1 MTTQP
6 PPRRRTNLRAA
17 LLTAFT
23 VGFCFITLLGIERF
37 APLPNQVNT
46 LLGDVSRGLVQLVTI
61 VAALA
66 VFLGVLN
73 LVRVHSRKVRR
84 FPQAIYSL
92 LLILSLFIVVILH
105 FLERFGTLRA
115 TDALGAP
122 SAAPAISITL
132 LNTFQV
138 AVETALA
145 SLLFFTLVY
154 AAFRML
160 RQRTTIW
167 NVLFIAAVAV
177 VLLGFSPVPSLSI
190 FTSIREWLIAVP
202 VSAGTRGLLI
212 GVGLG
217 VLVVG
222 VRVLTGRD
230 RGFRE

>member
-1 MTTQP
+1 MTTQL

-17 LLTAFT
+17 LLTALT
-23 VGFCFITLLGIERF
+23 VGFCIVTLLGIERF
-37 APLPNQVNT
+37 APLPNAVND
-46 LLGDVSRGLVQLVTI
+46 LLGNVSRVLVQLVTI

-73 LVRVHSRKVRR
+73 LLRVHSRKLRR
-84 FPQAIYSL
+84 FPQALYSL
-92 LLILSLFIVVILH
+92 SLILSLFAVVVLH
-105 FLERFGTLRA
+105 FLERFGTLRT

-122 SAAPAISITL
+122 SATPAVSITL
-132 LNTFQV
+132 LNTLQV

-160 RQRTTIW
+160 RQRTTVW

-177 VLLGFSPVPSLSI
+177 VLIGFSPVPSLSL
-190 FTSIREWLIAVP
+190 FSTIREWLISVP